1 VVSPTKASIGYEGPS
16 VTTAANGEQLG
27 EKRHATVILRLL
39 LDRRGALVQGELVDV
54 EATVLARFIG
64 WRGMIEA
71 LERWVK
77 AQQLSGGDGAQ

>member
-1 VVSPTKASIGYEGPS
+1 
-16 VTTAANGEQLG
+16 
-27 EKRHATVILRLL
+27 
-39 LDRRGALVQGELVDV
+39 VQGELVDV

-77 AQQLSGGDGAQ
+77 AQQVRGGDGAQ